1 LLGTKERLAKAL
13 ELAKLDEQYSADKR
27 LCAQDFAKTLFQ
39 DKIAHLKVHLGVLPD
54 DLQEQ
59 VINDEHPRK
68 LCVWGRQRGKTTT
81 ALFWLLNRALKNPNT
96 INWYVA
102 PSYKQAK
109 RIAWDKAKNVY
120 PRKLL
125 TRKPNET
132 DLCFE
137 LYNGSKIYLIGADDP
152 DSLRGPSLTSVV
164 MDEYGT
170 MRESAW
176 TQAVQPTLA
185 ATSGHAMFIGTPNAL
200 RGPHLKVLWEKAHN
214 DERDRVHWACWHSRT
229 SEATHIDPNAIA
241 EAKRALRDWEFK
253 QEYEAGFE
261 DVSGRVW
268 PEFNDAFVDDPT
280 CPGGSLFR
288 VADGAEQARLPTG
301 WDCVCGVDFGATD
314 ASPTAFL
321 WLGVGPSQQ
330 IKVLAEYKIARKR
343 AAEHAVDVHRISA
356 MYGGAEC
363 IRFVGDP
370 SGTQMMLE
378 YAAQNIIIEAADNS
392 SEAGIERVGRL
403 LKHGY
408 LHIAYTCKETRQ
420 EMAGY
425 QYDPKS
431 IVPKVIKVNDHLC
444 DALRYA
450 CMAVN
455 PPVSLLMRDPVQDA
469 PDGPGWEEDSVFSVD
484 WDSYNKG
491 LE

>member
-1 LLGTKERLAKAL
+1 MLGTKERLARAL
-13 ELAKLDEQYSADKR
+13 ELAKLNDQYSADVR
-27 LCAQDFAKTLFQ
+27 LCAQDFSKISLKDKT
-39 DKIAHLKVHLGVLPD
+39 AHLRVHLGILPD

-59 VINDEHPRK
+59 VIEDQHPRK

-81 ALFWLLNRALKNPNT
+81 ALFWLLNRALQNQNT

-176 TQAVQPTLA
+176 TQAVQPMLA
-185 ATSGHAMFIGTPNAL
+185 ATAGHAMFIGTPNAL

-214 DERDRVHWACWHSRT
+214 DPKDREHWACWHSKT
-229 SEATHIDPNAIA
+229 AEAAHINPGAID

-261 DVSGRVW
+261 DISGRVW
-268 PEFNDAFVDDPT
+268 PEFNDTFVDDPVT
-280 CPGGSLFR
+280 PGSLFH
-288 VADGAEQARLPTG
+288 VQAGAAQAKLPIG
-301 WDCVCGVDFGATD
+301 WDCICGVDFGATD
-314 ASPTAFL
+314 SSPTAFL
-321 WLGVGPSQQ
+321 WVGVGPSQQ
-330 IKVLAEYKIARKR
+330 IKVLAEYKVARKR
-343 AAEHAVDVHRISA
+343 AAEHAIDIHRISN

-363 IRFVGDP
+363 VRFVGDP
-370 SGTQMMLE
+370 SGAQMMME
-378 YAAQNIIIEAADNS
+378 YAAQRILIEPADNTS
-392 SEAGIERVGRL
+392 DAGIERVGRL

-408 LHIAYTCKETRQ
+408 LHVAETCPMLRV
-420 EMAGY
+420 EMANY

-431 IVPKVIKVNDHLC
+431 VIPKVIKIEDHLC

-450 CMAVN
+450 CISVN
-455 PPVSLLMRDPVQDA
+455 PPVALLLPEVNADDVA
-469 PDGPGWEEDSVFSVD
+469 PAWEEDGVFSVD